1 MKNSFHIVITI
12 LVVILVICITLLYCL
27 SSERRE
33 LLEELKRLRNERK
46 EADVQMSD
54 TSSAI
59 ENVNHQITFLKQNAN
74 GEKLQNEIGQLEIR
88 KEILEQIRKEKE
100 TAAAFERANL
110 GHATMGY
117 SVGEDEVADRRQK
130 VRERQEGLETR
141 FQQFNEFIQNC
152 DLTALL
158 EQERK
163 TLADYMELRKKWND
177 IIYDP
182 QVADEEKIETYK
194 ACQALDNQVGMI
206 LDKLFNSQFSEEY
219 VAFKALN
226 DKLQRIFHNDT
237 QLKHKAIIHITNEKG
252 EKEEVIHVY

>member
-100 TAAAFERANL
+100 MQ
-110 GHATMGY
+110 GI
-117 SVGEDEVADRRQK
+117 SV
-130 VRERQEGLETR
+130 
-141 FQQFNEFIQNC
+141 C
-152 DLTALL
+152 
-158 EQERK
+158 
-163 TLADYMELRKKWND
+163 
-177 IIYDP
+177 
-182 QVADEEKIETYK
+182 
-194 ACQALDNQVGMI
+194 
-206 LDKLFNSQFSEEY
+206 
-219 VAFKALN
+219 
-226 DKLQRIFHNDT
+226 
-237 QLKHKAIIHITNEKG
+237 
-252 EKEEVIHVY
+252 